1 MPVLLPYPLAGAL
14 DYGVPD
20 GLDPEPGALVKAP
33 LGRREVLGVV
43 WDGAAR
49 TTLAE
54 PLLRPL
60 IGVVAAPPLTAPLR
74 RFIDWVAGYTLA
86 PAGAVLAMTLR
97 GFRPAGARRKP

>member
-1 MPVLLPYPLAGAL
+1 MRTVPVLLPYPLAAAL
-14 DYGVPD
+14 DYRVPD
-20 GLDPEPGALVKAP
+20 GLDPKPGELVKVP

-60 IGVVAAPPLTAPLR
+60 VAVVAAP
-74 RFIDWVAGYTLA
+74 
-86 PAGAVLAMTLR
+86 
-97 GFRPAGARRKP
+97 